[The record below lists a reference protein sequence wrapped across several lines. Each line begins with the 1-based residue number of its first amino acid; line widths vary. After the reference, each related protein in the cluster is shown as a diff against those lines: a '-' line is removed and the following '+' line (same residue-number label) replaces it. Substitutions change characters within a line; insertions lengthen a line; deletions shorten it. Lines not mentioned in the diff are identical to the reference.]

1 MKIKTGIEYSLNNQA
16 LINTH
21 ITNTTGKPE
30 KKQLN
35 TIKKTNKLKRV
46 MLYIDERV
54 AKKLIEDCFMRGKQP
69 VRRRVMEIVIKS
81 YASKINEILSY
92 SLHENT
98 DLLKRSGYGKI
109 VGNSKTSRVKYALDY
124 SNPSYK
130 IAWEI
135 VLKLAAKYN
144 MMVGTFVSACVERYY
159 SNQGAAVHYVAN
171 SKMSA
176 MFDRA
181 LLSKFGSVPETFDN
195 KGTPRFRRKRPVNK
209 YMNMHRLALRLATQ
223 YVKTSI

>member
-35 TIKKTNKLKRV
+35 TIKKINKQKRV

-54 AKKLIEDCFMRGKQP
+54 AKKLIKDCFMRGKQP

-109 VGNSKTSRVKYALDY
+109 VGNSKTSRVKYTLDY
-124 SNPSYK
+124 SNSYYK
-130 IAWEI
+130 VAWEI

-159 SNQGAAVHYVAN
+159 SNQGGAVHYVAN
-171 SKMSA
+171 NKISA
-176 MFDRA
+176 MFDSA

-195 KGTPRFRRKRPVNK
+195 KGTPRFRRKRPINK

-223 YVKTSI
+223 YVKTSS